1 MLRRG
6 GALIFRKKMYQM
18 ISYPDGGRE
27 YCVTPQAHDAP
38 ELPGGRFG
46 GEMRAEGDPRVNS
59 EPLCV
64 LVVDDAPDVTEMIAL
79 MMSYAGYRVA
89 TAFSAT
95 EALDAARTQRFDAVI
110 SDIGMPGMSGYQLAE
125 ALRALPA
132 YRSTPLI
139 AVTGFTM
146 YEDRQRALSAGFDD
160 FLNKPISPSALLDA
174 VRRLCG

>member
-1 MLRRG
+1 
-6 GALIFRKKMYQM
+6 MYQM
-18 ISYPDGGRE
+18 MAYPDVGRD
-27 YCVTPQAHDAP
+27 YKATAQPHDAP
-38 ELPGGRFG
+38 EPPGGHFG
-46 GEMRAEGDPRVNS
+46 EEAQTAGNLRANG
-59 EPLCV
+59 EPLRL

-89 TAFSAT
+89 TAFSAA
-95 EALDAARTQRFDAVI
+95 EALDAARTQRFDAII

-139 AVTGFTM
+139 AVTGFSM

-160 FLNKPISPSALLDA
+160 FLNKPISPSALLDT

>member
-1 MLRRG
+1 M
-6 GALIFRKKMYQM
+6 MV
-18 ISYPDGGRE
+18 YPDGSRD
-27 YCVTPQAHDAP
+27 YSAATQSHDAP
-38 ELPGGRFG
+38 EPHVVRFG
-46 GEMRAEGDPRVNS
+46 EETQAVDRGAVR
-59 EPLCV
+59 EPLRL

-95 EALDAARTQRFDAVI
+95 EALDAARTERFDAII

-139 AVTGFTM
+139 AVTGFSM
-146 YEDRQRALSAGFDD
+146 YEDRQRALNAGFDD
-160 FLNKPISPSALLDA
+160 FLNKPISPSALLDT

>member
-1 MLRRG
+1 
-6 GALIFRKKMYQM
+6 MYHTNA
-18 ISYPDGGRE
+18 YPDGGR
-27 YCVTPQAHDAP
+27 PPRAAAP
-38 ELPGGRFG
+38 GAPDSHPGPRPGG
-46 GEMRAEGDPRVNS
+46 EARADPDPGTTPEALR
-59 EPLCV
+59 V

-79 MMSYAGYRVA
+79 MMSYAGYQVA

-95 EALDAARTQRFDAVI
+95 EALDAARSQHFDAVI

-132 YRSTPLI
+132 YRTTPLI

-146 YEDRQRALSAGFDD
+146 HEDRERARSAGFDD
-160 FLNKPISPSALLDA
+160 FLNKPISPGALLEA

>member
-1 MLRRG
+1 
-6 GALIFRKKMYQM
+6 MYQTAAH
-18 ISYPDGGRE
+18 PDRGQQAPPTGAHGHHLFASGDE
-27 YCVTPQAHDAP
+27 TEAAGDTGFTP
-38 ELPGGRFG
+38 
-46 GEMRAEGDPRVNS
+46 

-95 EALDAARTQRFDAVI
+95 EALDAARMQHFDAII

-125 ALRALPA
+125 ALRELPD

-146 YEDRQRALSAGFDD
+146 HEDRQRALSAGFDD
-160 FLNKPISPSALLDA
+160 FLNKPISPSALLGA
-174 VRRLCG
+174 VKRLCG

>member
-1 MLRRG
+1 
-6 GALIFRKKMYQM
+6 MYQM
-18 ISYPDGGRE
+18 MAYSNGGRD
-27 YCVTPQAHDAP
+27 YSATAHPHDAP
-38 ELPGGRFG
+38 EPPGGLFG
-46 GEMRAEGDPRVNS
+46 EEAPLAADPRVGG
-59 EPLCV
+59 ERLRV

-79 MMSYAGYRVA
+79 MMSYAGYHVA
-89 TAFSAT
+89 TAFSAA
-95 EALDAARTQRFDAVI
+95 EALDAARTERFDAII

-139 AVTGFTM
+139 AVTGFSM

-160 FLNKPISPSALLDA
+160 FINKPISPSALLDT

>member
-1 MLRRG
+1 MRHPFDFDGETQTG
-6 GALIFRKKMYQM
+6 GDL
-18 ISYPDGGRE
+18 G
-27 YCVTPQAHDAP
+27 VTP
-38 ELPGGRFG
+38 
-46 GEMRAEGDPRVNS
+46 
-59 EPLCV
+59 EPLRV

-79 MMSYAGYRVA
+79 MMSYAGYQVA
-89 TAFSAT
+89 TAFSAP
-95 EALDAARTQRFDAVI
+95 EALDAARTQQFDAVI

-139 AVTGFTM
+139 AVTGFSM
-146 YEDRQRALSAGFDD
+146 YEDRERARSAGFDD

>member
-1 MLRRG
+1 
-6 GALIFRKKMYQM
+6 MYQTAAH
-18 ISYPDGGRE
+18 PDPDRGRE
-27 YCVTPQAHDAP
+27 APPPQGPAHDD
-38 ELPGGRFG
+38 ETQTGGDAAAAAASLR
-46 GEMRAEGDPRVNS
+46 
-59 EPLCV
+59 L

-79 MMSYAGYRVA
+79 MMSYAGYQVA

-95 EALDAARTQRFDAVI
+95 EALDAARTQQFDAVI

-146 YEDRQRALSAGFDD
+146 YEDRERAHTAGFDD
-160 FLNKPISPSALLDA
+160 FLHKPISPSALIAA
-174 VRRLCG
+174 VKRLCG

>member
-1 MLRRG
+1 MHH
-6 GALIFRKKMYQM
+6 KMAH
-18 ISYPDGGRE
+18 PDGGRDF
-27 YCVTPQAHDAP
+27 QAAAQPHDAP
-38 ELPGGRFG
+38 ELPGGHFG
-46 GEMRAEGDPRVNS
+46 DETQAEGDQLVGG
-59 EPLCV
+59 EPLRV

-89 TAFSAT
+89 TAFSAA

-139 AVTGFTM
+139 AVTGFSM

-160 FLNKPISPSALLDA
+160 FLNKPISPAALLDA

>member
-1 MLRRG
+1 M
-6 GALIFRKKMYQM
+6 
-18 ISYPDGGRE
+18 SHPDGGRD
-27 YCVTPQAHDAP
+27 YCAAAQAHDAP
-38 ELPGGRFG
+38 ELPGGARFG
-46 GEMRAEGDPRVNS
+46 EETQAEGDRVVND
-59 EPLCV
+59 EPLRL

-89 TAFSAT
+89 TAFSAA
-95 EALDAARTQRFDAVI
+95 EALDAARSQYFDAVI

-174 VRRLCG
+174 VKRLCG

>member
-1 MLRRG
+1 
-6 GALIFRKKMYQM
+6 MYQTAAH
-18 ISYPDGGRE
+18 PDSGNGR
-27 YCVTPQAHDAP
+27 DAP
-38 ELPGGRFG
+38 ANGAHNYHASGFD
-46 GEMRAEGDPRVNS
+46 GETHTAGDAGVGP
-59 EPLCV
+59 EPLR
-64 LVVDDAPDVTEMIAL
+64 LLIVDDAPDVTEMIAL

-89 TAFSAT
+89 TAFSAA
-95 EALDAARTQRFDAVI
+95 EALDAARTERFDAVI

-160 FLNKPISPSALLDA
+160 FLNKPISPGALLAA

>member
-1 MLRRG
+1 
-6 GALIFRKKMYQM
+6 MYQKM
-18 ISYPDGGRE
+18 PYPDGGLAHGAAAL
-27 YCVTPQAHDAP
+27 PHDAP
-38 ELPGGRFG
+38 EPPGGHFG
-46 GEMRAEGDPRVNS
+46 EETQSAVGREAGR
-59 EPLCV
+59 EPLRL

-89 TAFSAT
+89 TAFSAA
-95 EALDAARTQRFDAVI
+95 EALDAARTERFDAVI

-146 YEDRQRALSAGFDD
+146 YEDRQRALSAGFND
-160 FLNKPISPSALLDA
+160 FLNKPISPSALLDT

>member
-1 MLRRG
+1 
-6 GALIFRKKMYQM
+6 MYQM
-18 ISYPDGGRE
+18 MAYPHFGRD
-27 YCVTPQAHDAP
+27 YGAAAQPHDAP
-38 ELPGGRFG
+38 ELPGGHFG
-46 GEMRAEGDPRVNS
+46 GETQPAPEAGEGR
-59 EPLCV
+59 EPPHL

-89 TAFSAT
+89 TAFSAA
-95 EALDAARTQRFDAVI
+95 EALDAARTQRFDVII

-146 YEDRQRALSAGFDD
+146 YEDRQRALSAGFND
-160 FLNKPISPSALLDA
+160 FLNKPISPSVLLET

>member
-1 MLRRG
+1 MQTDPTGRR
-6 GALIFRKKMYQM
+6 AEHEVNV
-18 ISYPDGGRE
+18 SPNSPH
-27 YCVTPQAHDAP
+27 TPP
-38 ELPGGRFG
+38 LPGGAHDEGAHAAGDG
-46 GEMRAEGDPRVNS
+46 GVGERCLR
-59 EPLCV
+59 L

-79 MMSYAGYRVA
+79 MMSYAGYQVS
-89 TAFSAT
+89 TAFSAA
-95 EALDAARTQRFDAVI
+95 EALDAARTRRFDAVI

-146 YEDRQRALSAGFDD
+146 FDDRERARAAGFND
-160 FLNKPISPSALLDA
+160 FLTKPINPSDLLDA

>member
-1 MLRRG
+1 M
-6 GALIFRKKMYQM
+6 MT
-18 ISYPDGGRE
+18 YPDGGRD
-27 YCVTPQAHDAP
+27 YSAAAHPHDAP
-38 ELPGGRFG
+38 GPHHGGRFA
-46 GEMRAEGDPRVNS
+46 EEARAADPRVGG
-59 EPLCV
+59 EPLRV

-95 EALDAARTQRFDAVI
+95 EALDAARTERFDAVI

-160 FLNKPISPSALLDA
+160 FLNKPISPSALLDT

>member
-1 MLRRG
+1 
-6 GALIFRKKMYQM
+6 MYQTVAH
-18 ISYPDGGRE
+18 PDRGRGRE
-27 YCVTPQAHDAP
+27 APAPHAHPGDRPHAPGAGPQAEAGDAGPSP
-38 ELPGGRFG
+38 ESLR
-46 GEMRAEGDPRVNS
+46 
-59 EPLCV
+59 V

-95 EALDAARTQRFDAVI
+95 EALDAARTQHFDAVI

-146 YEDRQRALSAGFDD
+146 YEDRERARSAGFDD
-160 FLNKPISPSALLDA
+160 FLNKPISPGALLEA
-174 VRRLCG
+174 VKRLCG

>member
-1 MLRRG
+1 
-6 GALIFRKKMYQM
+6 MYQTVAHPNRGQ
-18 ISYPDGGRE
+18 SRAASAPDKQGSRGQNFGSE
-27 YCVTPQAHDAP
+27 AQAAGDRGAAP
-38 ELPGGRFG
+38 E
-46 GEMRAEGDPRVNS
+46 S
-59 EPLCV
+59 LCV
-64 LVVDDAPDVTEMIAL
+64 LVVDDAPDVTEMIAI

-89 TAFSAT
+89 TAFSAA
-95 EALDAARTQRFDAVI
+95 EALDAARTQRFDAII

-146 YEDRQRALSAGFDD
+146 HEDRQRALSAGFDD
-160 FLNKPISPSALLDA
+160 FLNKPISPSALLEA

>member
-1 MLRRG
+1 
-6 GALIFRKKMYQM
+6 MYHTM
-18 ISYPDGGRE
+18 AHPDGGRDFHAAAQ
-27 YCVTPQAHDAP
+27 PHDAP
-38 ELPGGRFG
+38 ELPGGHFG
-46 GEMRAEGDPRVNS
+46 DETQTERDTLARG
-59 EPLCV
+59 EPLRV

-89 TAFSAT
+89 TAFSAA

-139 AVTGFTM
+139 AVTGFSM

-160 FLNKPISPSALLDA
+160 FLNKPISPAALLDA

>member
-1 MLRRG
+1 
-6 GALIFRKKMYQM
+6 MYQVM
-18 ISYPDGGRE
+18 AHPDGGRDFR
-27 YCVTPQAHDAP
+27 VAAQAHEAP

-46 GEMRAEGDPRVNS
+46 EEARAEGDPGVAD

-79 MMSYAGYRVA
+79 MMSYAGYRVV

-95 EALDAARTQRFDAVI
+95 EALDAARNRRFDAVI

>member
-1 MLRRG
+1 
-6 GALIFRKKMYQM
+6 MYQTVAH
-18 ISYPDGGRE
+18 PDRGH
-27 YCVTPQAHDAP
+27 VPPPDAP
-38 ELPGGRFG
+38 SHHLFAFG
-46 GEMRAEGDPRVNS
+46 GEPQTAEDVGAAT
-59 EPLCV
+59 EPLHV

-95 EALDAARTQRFDAVI
+95 EALDAARTQRFDAII

-146 YEDRQRALSAGFDD
+146 YEDRERARSAGFDD
-160 FLNKPISPSALLDA
+160 FLHKPISPSALIDA
-174 VRRLCG
+174 VKRLCG

>member
-1 MLRRG
+1 MHHS
-6 GALIFRKKMYQM
+6 AA
-18 ISYPDGGRE
+18 YPDRETTSTGGHGHHGF
-27 YCVTPQAHDAP
+27 A
-38 ELPGGRFG
+38 FG
-46 GEMRAEGDPRVNS
+46 GETQAAGDLDVTP
-59 EPLCV
+59 EPLRV

-79 MMSYAGYRVA
+79 MMSYAGYSVA
-89 TAFSAT
+89 TAFSAA
-95 EALDAARTQRFDAVI
+95 EALDAARTQRFDAII

-160 FLNKPISPSALLDA
+160 FLNKPISPSALIDA
-174 VRRLCG
+174 VKRLCG

>member
-1 MLRRG
+1 
-6 GALIFRKKMYQM
+6 MYQTVAH
-18 ISYPDGGRE
+18 PDRSRGH
-27 YCVTPQAHDAP
+27 QAPPPGAP
-38 ELPGGRFG
+38 AHNPFASG
-46 GEMRAEGDPRVNS
+46 GEPHADGDAAAGQ
-59 EPLCV
+59 EPLRV

-95 EALDAARTQRFDAVI
+95 EALDAARTQHFDAII

-146 YEDRQRALSAGFDD
+146 YEDRERARNAGFDD
-160 FLNKPISPSALLDA
+160 FLNKPISPSALIDA
-174 VRRLCG
+174 VKRLCG

>member
-1 MLRRG
+1 M
-6 GALIFRKKMYQM
+6 KYQTM
-18 ISYPDGGRE
+18 AYPDGGRD
-27 YCVTPQAHDAP
+27 YSAAAQAHAAP
-38 ELPGGRFG
+38 ELPGGRC
-46 GEMRAEGDPRVNS
+46 GEEPRAEGDLGADG

-89 TAFSAT
+89 TAFSAA

-160 FLNKPISPSALLDA
+160 FLNKPISPSALLEA